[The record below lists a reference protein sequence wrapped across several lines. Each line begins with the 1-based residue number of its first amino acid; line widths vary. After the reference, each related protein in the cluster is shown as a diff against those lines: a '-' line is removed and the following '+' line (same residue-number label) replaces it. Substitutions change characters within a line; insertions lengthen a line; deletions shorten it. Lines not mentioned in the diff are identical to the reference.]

1 MILSRQFAC
10 TAIRFKGPK
19 AEDVK
24 AFSPLF
30 QQVVKSMG
38 NFCVATISE
47 KGPSG
52 STEIKQRRGAE
63 AALALFSNA
72 TDVFNAGGRDGN
84 VLELLKPIQTFQWLL
99 GPDKIDLYKKMTLE
113 IARAIEGGT
122 STTEAIDNKDCT
134 ALVEFDKTLAGGKSA
149 KSSCGA
155 SKAKGKRD
163 KTATTKSE
171 ATENAKMMRF
181 FNPGNM

>member
-1 MILSRQFAC
+1 
-10 TAIRFKGPK
+10 
-19 AEDVK
+19 
-24 AFSPLF
+24 
-30 QQVVKSMG
+30 
-38 NFCVATISE
+38 
-47 KGPSG
+47 
-52 STEIKQRRGAE
+52 
-63 AALALFSNA
+63 
-72 TDVFNAGGRDGN
+72 
-84 VLELLKPIQTFQWLL
+84 
-99 GPDKIDLYKKMTLE
+99 MTLE